1 MASENTAFQF
11 SFPKDRAILLL
22 PLPISGKRVD
32 LSKREI
38 EFRNMECICAHMRV
52 HVHTYTYKHAGCY
65 LLATGAFIIFLWVE
79 MGICSSPVFLQQILL
94 SESES
99 HSVVPD
105 SLWPHGVLQAR
116 ILQWVAFPFSR
127 GSSQPRDRTHVS
139 CIAGRFF
146 TSWATREAQEFLKCV
161 LYACGYAIC

>member
-127 GSSQPRDRTHVS
+127 GSSQPRYQTQVS
-139 CIAGRFF
+139 HIAVRFF
-146 TSWATREAQEFLKCV
+146 TSWTTRETQE
-161 LYACGYAIC
+161 YWSG

>member
-146 TSWATREAQEFLKCV
+146 TSWATREAQEFLKCI

>member
-105 SLWPHGVLQAR
+105 SL
-116 ILQWVAFPFSR
+116 
-127 GSSQPRDRTHVS
+127 
-139 CIAGRFF
+139 
-146 TSWATREAQEFLKCV
+146 
-161 LYACGYAIC
+161 

>member
-52 HVHTYTYKHAGCY
+52 HVHTYNTKYSLTQDFQGQKLDSGHSQYIWCTSS
-65 LLATGAFIIFLWVE
+65 LLLGW
-79 MGICSSPVFLQQILL
+79 
-94 SESES
+94 
-99 HSVVPD
+99 
-105 SLWPHGVLQAR
+105 
-116 ILQWVAFPFSR
+116 
-127 GSSQPRDRTHVS
+127 
-139 CIAGRFF
+139 
-146 TSWATREAQEFLKCV
+146 
-161 LYACGYAIC
+161 